1 MFSICLYYETSY
13 SNQMYQNPAN
23 GMAQGQQQQ
32 QQQQLQS
39 NPYTQ
44 PQSNPYTQ
52 PQTENPTTQ

>member
-32 QQQQLQS
+32 
-39 NPYTQ
+39 